1 MPERAGHTP
10 HDGDGDQIGTFVAD
24 DIVRSIN
31 ISYRGSIPVHTY
43 VLSCLIHPTVPR
55 SIQDSKAKLPS
66 ENKIGV

>member
-10 HDGDGDQIGTFVAD
+10 NDGDGDQIGTFVA

-55 SIQDSKAKLPS
+55 SDQDSNAKLPS
-66 ENKIGV
+66 EHELGV